1 MKNLPLISTITCI
14 LLTFIATNLAHAA
27 SPSSLKIKDT
37 NTEYVKCMRASPV
50 LDAINRCNT
59 DMACQQATIQRY
71 LEKESYELNCLKK
84 FEGEKLVYTY
94 TQKT

>member
-1 MKNLPLISTITCI
+1 MRKAPLISITTCI
-14 LLTFIATNLAHAA
+14 LFVLTALNVAHSA
-27 SPSSLKIKDT
+27 SLSPLKIKDT

-50 LDAINRCNT
+50 LDAINRCNI

-94 TQKT
+94 TQRT